1 MTTPSEQ
8 LVGTWRLESWYR
20 IEDDGTRQPRFG
32 PGASGLLIYAAD
44 GFMSAS
50 LMDGGRTPFA
60 GPDPY
65 GGTAEE
71 CRAAMSTG
79 HSYCGRWR
87 IEGEAIIHDVE
98 LSVFPNWV
106 GSEQIRYVRFE
117 GDHMI
122 LKTPPTGRRGSTG
135 HAELTWRRA

>member
-1 MTTPSEQ
+1 MTPSEH

-20 IEDDGTRQPRFG
+20 IDGDQRVPRFG
-32 PGASGLLIYAAD
+32 PGATGLLTYTAD
-44 GFMSAS
+44 GYMFAA
-50 LMDGGRTPFA
+50 LQDGGRKPFA

-71 CRAAMSTG
+71 CKAAMATG

-87 IEGEAIIHDVE
+87 IEGDAILHDVE

-106 GSEQIRYVRFE
+106 GSEQIRYFRFD
-117 GDHMI
+117 GDRMI
-122 LKTPPTGRRGSTG
+122 LRTPPTTRRGSTG
-135 HAELTWRRA
+135 YAELTWRRA